1 MASRNYEVSFRISGA
16 LNGTFAAAMRAAQA
30 AMNQLS
36 DAAKKV
42 NSAMASSQG
51 QLSGYLQRIQKIAD
65 NVQAYKNAMRDV
77 PKTQEAIRSQ
87 IVENSRL
94 AQTHMQNQR
103 ALAQARQAQDR
114 LKTAMSDSAKA
125 VRDAQNKSK
134 EYKRTLDNAKGALR
148 QLEQQHG
155 KTSAEYRAGKAA
167 LDQAQAAYDAQKAK
181 VQQLQTEYKNLR
193 SSYRNSGNEL
203 KSLEQA
209 TNQSGN
215 AFRESQNKLKTLYQD
230 LERQRSRLAELKS
243 SLSNAGVN
251 VSSLGS
257 AESRLRSEI
266 ESTTAAIERQRQA
279 MQNLSTAQANVDR
292 ASQQFSDAQNAF
304 NTAVDAA
311 KTIASPFVKS
321 AETAISFEAE
331 MSRVKALTQ
340 AQNIREG
347 KMDVVNRE
355 FAKLENQARELGAT
369 TQFTAV
375 QAAQAMSYLGMAGWK
390 TKQIFDTMP
399 GMLNLASAAGA
410 ELASV
415 ADIVSDNMQAMGVPV
430 EKAPHF
436 MDVYA
441 YALTNSN
448 AKLTDFG
455 ETMKYAAPVAKAFGS
470 SLDET
475 AAMVMMMANA
485 GIKGSMAGTSLR
497 MGLLRLAGPPKT
509 ATKAMKELGLSL
521 SDAQAGALEAEA
533 VIKGLGI
540 DLTGAATP
548 GEKMTR
554 VLMQLHEKTKDLS
567 QDEKLAAFKGIFGVN
582 AETGWLAL
590 FDQGPE
596 VFLKYVEGLRN
607 ADGYSKQ
614 VAGTML
620 DNTQGAITI
629 LKSAVEGAEEAVGS
643 ALTPAIRTAAESVT
657 PLISR
662 FTLWAQQN
670 PRIIQGVV
678 GIIAVLTGLAV
689 AVTGV
694 ALAFASWSVITTQFA
709 MFRAGIAA
717 VRSGMIATEIAAL
730 GMSASMGAA
739 FSTIRTTLAGASL
752 GAAFTS
758 IGTAIRVATTAAWG
772 FITTPIGAALAALAV
787 AAYLV
792 YSNWDRLAPVFKN
805 VADTFLNSLSA
816 IEPAISAAVA
826 AIKGAFKSLGDTGI
840 GDTLIKGIIV
850 IVNVAASVAAT
861 LINIFAQAV
870 ITIADLFK
878 NLGDVVSNVLKGDFV
893 EAGKSAANL
902 MTDAVTD
909 VVNTVTALK
918 TLGDMPA
925 NTQKS
930 LKIFDEQTKLKARG
944 TVSERVAASVAQSPT
959 ASEKIQATLDG
970 GAKAAEYQRQIEIAQ
985 YGAQQSVQ
993 RRQAQARQA
1002 TADKI
1007 FNSVLNHQ
1015 PIQQPQSVQQ
1025 SQPVQQVQ
1033 QTQPVQPVQQVQPQ
1047 ISPQYQRQ
1055 LQQIDI
1061 DRAKIAE
1068 RNYLQLSEQTHN
1080 LKLQDLQNYNQ
1091 NQQAYQN
1098 LLQQQQKNWQIQQ
1111 PQPVQQVQP
1120 QPKPIQPVQQQTP
1133 TPSATSQPTPQA
1145 TPQTKP
1151 AEQSKPVDT
1160 QALQTNLNAAS
1171 QSANQLSQAQQQAVQ
1186 AQNQA
1191 AQAQSQIPQAT
1202 QNVQSALQTLPQ
1214 SVQPVQAAV
1223 GQLGTVATTASSV
1236 VGQLGT
1242 AATTASAMVGQLGTV
1257 SASSAN
1263 SVGQLG
1269 TVSMSTASAV
1279 GQLGTAAQMAAA
1291 AVGQLGTAAAGAAS
1305 GVGQLGTASSGAASS
1320 VGFLGSAASAAAS
1333 ALSAAASS
1341 IASAAASAASAA
1353 ASASAAAAS
1362 AGKPAANYKGGIY
1375 NKGAFLTWFAE
1386 KSPEAAIPLDKS
1398 QRAINLWTQAGQI
1411 LGVLPNESN
1420 SVLTTDKPSADS
1432 TRRGILN
1439 FERAKEYRAKQI
1451 YNSILNQQNSQIHNT
1466 ISTQDSAI
1474 TKMTSTISKISNVQS
1489 SVQNLQAAQFD
1500 ELGNIIGLNGA
1511 AGNVITKY
1519 DNDKIKQV
1527 KQAAQ
1532 LHELS
1537 AGKTSTRNSDRLFQI
1552 ALERFKKLKA
1562 PSSTPTENLPA
1573 SIILTEQQRF
1583 RSEDVTKE
1591 KTLERVANSR
1601 SYKAIQNAMK
1611 VSNRTSNSTTN
1622 STSILNQGELKT
1634 TIPTDL
1640 TGGLFSRLGLG
1651 NINLGGIMGVDL
1663 GNILGGIFGKP
1674 DVTQVDITNP
1684 VPTFPRQQKNQPP
1697 IIDSPILTTLSKT
1710 NSIVERVPQTPAN
1723 QIPAQNS
1730 TSILNK
1736 GELKTTIP
1744 TDLTGGLFG
1753 RLGLGNINLNG
1764 IMGVDLGNIL
1774 DGVFDFDFKNIFGGQ
1789 TQKNSPAEKIMN
1801 LSNTFSSMTQS
1812 VVTPINSAL
1821 SSPLSIEPLES
1832 VQPAESSGNFAT
1844 TFQPTFNIEVKV
1856 SLSGSDVNAREVGQ
1870 QIATFTRQSFE
1881 KEFAEFMHEKSRRGY
1896 A

>member
-1 MASRNYEVSFRISGA
+1 
-16 LNGTFAAAMRAAQA
+16 
-30 AMNQLS
+30 
-36 DAAKKV
+36 
-42 NSAMASSQG
+42 
-51 QLSGYLQRIQKIAD
+51 
-65 NVQAYKNAMRDV
+65 
-77 PKTQEAIRSQ
+77 
-87 IVENSRL
+87 
-94 AQTHMQNQR
+94 
-103 ALAQARQAQDR
+103 
-114 LKTAMSDSAKA
+114 
-125 VRDAQNKSK
+125 
-134 EYKRTLDNAKGALR
+134 
-148 QLEQQHG
+148 
-155 KTSAEYRAGKAA
+155 
-167 LDQAQAAYDAQKAK
+167 
-181 VQQLQTEYKNLR
+181 
-193 SSYRNSGNEL
+193 
-203 KSLEQA
+203 
-209 TNQSGN
+209 
-215 AFRESQNKLKTLYQD
+215 
-230 LERQRSRLAELKS
+230 
-243 SLSNAGVN
+243 
-251 VSSLGS
+251 
-257 AESRLRSEI
+257 
-266 ESTTAAIERQRQA
+266 
-279 MQNLSTAQANVDR
+279 
-292 ASQQFSDAQNAF
+292 
-304 NTAVDAA
+304 
-311 KTIASPFVKS
+311 
-321 AETAISFEAE
+321 
-331 MSRVKALTQ
+331 
-340 AQNIREG
+340 
-347 KMDVVNRE
+347 
-355 FAKLENQARELGAT
+355 
-369 TQFTAV
+369 
-375 QAAQAMSYLGMAGWK
+375 MAGWK

-410 ELASV
+410 DLALT
-415 ADIVSDNMQAMGVPV
+415 ADIVSDNLTAMGVPV

-455 ETMKYAAPVAKAFGS
+455 ETMKYAAPVAKAYGS

-521 SDAQAGALEAEA
+521 SDAHAGALEAEA

-607 ADGYSKQ
+607 ADGYSEQ

-629 LKSAVEGAEEAVGS
+629 LKSAVEGAEEAVGN

-739 FSTIRTTLAGASL
+739 FSTIRTTLAGLTIGS
-752 GAAFTS
+752 AFTS
-758 IGTAIRVATTAAWG
+758 IGAAIRAATVAAWG
-772 FITTPIGAALAALAV
+772 FVTTPIGAALTALAV

-805 VADTFLNSLSA
+805 IADTFLNSLSA

-840 GDTLIKGIIV
+840 GDILIKGIIV

-902 MTDAVTD
+902 VTDAVTD

-930 LKIFDEQTKLKARG
+930 LEIFDEQTKLKARG

-959 ASEKIQATLDG
+959 VSEKIQATLDG
-970 GAKAAEYQRQIEIAQ
+970 GAKAAEYQRQIEVAQ
-985 YGAQQSVQ
+985 YGARQSVQ
-993 RRQAQARQA
+993 RRQAEQVKQARQA

-1025 SQPVQQVQ
+1025 S
-1033 QTQPVQPVQQVQPQ
+1033 QPVQPVQQVQPQ

-1133 TPSATSQPTPQA
+1133 TTSATLQPQPA
-1145 TPQTKP
+1145 TQNKP

-1242 AATTASAMVGQLGTV
+1242 VATSASSMVGQLGTV

-1291 AVGQLGTAAAGAAS
+1291 AVGQLGTASAGAAS
-1305 GVGQLGTASSGAASS
+1305 GVGQLGTASAGAAGS

-1420 SVLTTDKPSADS
+1420 SVLSTDKPSTDS

-1474 TKMTSTISKISNVQS
+1474 TKMTSTVSKISNVQS

-1511 AGNVITKY
+1511 AGNVVTKY

-1532 LHELS
+1532 LRELS
-1537 AGKTSTRNSDRLFQI
+1537 AGKISTRNSDRLFQI
-1552 ALERFKKLKA
+1552 ALERFKKLKV
-1562 PSSTPTENLPA
+1562 PTSTPTGNLPTP
-1573 SIILTEQQRF
+1573 IILTEQQRF

-1611 VSNRTSNSTTN
+1611 VSNQTSNSTTN
-1622 STSILNQGELKT
+1622 STSILNQ
-1634 TIPTDL
+1634 
-1640 TGGLFSRLGLG
+1640 
-1651 NINLGGIMGVDL
+1651 
-1663 GNILGGIFGKP
+1663 
-1674 DVTQVDITNP
+1674 
-1684 VPTFPRQQKNQPP
+1684 
-1697 IIDSPILTTLSKT
+1697 
-1710 NSIVERVPQTPAN
+1710 
-1723 QIPAQNS
+1723 
-1730 TSILNK
+1730 

-1774 DGVFDFDFKNIFGGQ
+1774 GGIFGKPDVTQVDITNPVPTFPRQQQNQPPIIDSPILTTLSKTNSIVERLPQTPANQIPAQNSTSILNKGELKTTIPTDLTGGLFSRLGLGNINLGGIMGVDLANILGGLFGGQ
-1789 TQKNSPAEKIMN
+1789 SMKNSPAEKIMH
-1801 LSNTFSSMTQS
+1801 LTSTFSNLTQS
-1812 VVTPINSAL
+1812 VVTPTNSAL

-1832 VQPAESSGNFAT
+1832 VQPAETSGGNST
-1844 TFQPTFNIEVKV
+1844 IFQPTFNVDVKV
-1856 SLSGSDVNAREVGQ
+1856 SLNGSNVDAREVGQ

>member
-16 LNGTFAAAMRAAQA
+16 LSGQFAAAMRAAQN

-42 NSAMASSQG
+42 NTAMSASQG

-65 NVQAYKNAMRDV
+65 NVQAYKNAVRDV

-87 IVENSRL
+87 IAENSRL

-103 ALAQARQAQDR
+103 ALEQARQAQDR
-114 LKTAMSDSAKA
+114 LKTVMSDSAKA

-167 LDQAQAAYDAQKAK
+167 LDQAKAAFDAQKAK

-193 SSYRNSGNEL
+193 STYRNSGNEL

-230 LERQRSRLAELKS
+230 LERQRSRLAELRS
-243 SLSNAGVN
+243 SLSSAGVN

-304 NTAVDAA
+304 NTAVNAA
-311 KTIASPFVKS
+311 KTIASPFVAS

-355 FAKLENQARELGAT
+355 FAMLEQQARELGAT
-369 TQFTAV
+369 TQFTAI

-390 TKQIFDTMP
+390 TEQIFGTMP
-399 GMLNLASAAGA
+399 GMLDLAAAAGA
-410 ELASV
+410 DLAQT
-415 ADIVSDNMQAMGVPV
+415 ADIVSDNMTAMGVPV

-448 AKLTDFG
+448 ARLADFG

-509 ATKAMKELGLSL
+509 ATKAMQELGLSL

-657 PLISR
+657 PLISQ

-694 ALAFASWSVITTQFA
+694 ALAFASWSFITAQIG
-709 MFRAGIAA
+709 MFTAGMAA
-717 VRSGMIATEIAAL
+717 VRSGALAAEVATL
-730 GMSASMGAA
+730 GMSARMGAA
-739 FSTIRTTLAGASL
+739 LATLQARIAGLTFSSMAAGIGS
-752 GAAFTS
+752 AFTS
-758 IGTAIRVATTAAWG
+758 IGAAIRAATVAAWG
-772 FITTPIGAALAALAV
+772 FITTPIGAALAALAL

-805 VADTFLNSLSA
+805 IADTFLNSLSA

-878 NLGDVVSNVLKGDFV
+878 NLGDVVSNILKGDFV

-902 MTDAVTD
+902 VTDAVTD
-909 VVNTVTALK
+909 ALNTVTALK
-918 TLGDMPA
+918 TLGDLPE

-930 LKIFDEQTKLKARG
+930 LEIFEQQTILKERG
-944 TVSERVAASVAQSPT
+944 TVSERLRKSIETVPTESSKIQETVAQSRTP
-959 ASEKIQATLDG
+959 QQQ
-970 GAKAAEYQRQIEIAQ
+970 EYQFDIQKAVE
-985 YGAQQSVQ
+985 GA
-993 RRQAQARQA
+993 RRG
-1002 TADKI
+1002 I
-1007 FNSVLNHQ
+1007 
-1015 PIQQPQSVQQ
+1015 QQ
-1025 SQPVQQVQ
+1025 SQPVQPVQQVQ
-1033 QTQPVQPVQQVQPQ
+1033 PQIPQPVQPVQQVQPQ

-1111 PQPVQQVQP
+1111 PQSVQQVQP

-1133 TPSATSQPTPQA
+1133 ATSQPTPQA

-1171 QSANQLSQAQQQAVQ
+1171 QSANQFSQAQQQAVQ
-1186 AQNQA
+1186 AQKQA

-1202 QNVQSALQTLPQ
+1202 QNVQAALQTLPQ

-1305 GVGQLGTASSGAASS
+1305 GVGQLGTASAGAAGS

-1420 SVLTTDKPSADS
+1420 SVLSTDKPSADS

-1466 ISTQDSAI
+1466 ISTLDSAI
-1474 TKMTSTISKISNVQS
+1474 AKMTSTISKISNVQS

-1532 LHELS
+1532 LRELS
-1537 AGKTSTRNSDRLFQI
+1537 AGKISTRNSDRLFQI
-1552 ALERFKKLKA
+1552 ALERFKKLKV
-1562 PSSTPTENLPA
+1562 PTSTPTENLPA
-1573 SIILTEQQRF
+1573 PIILTEQQRF

-1611 VSNRTSNSTTN
+1611 VSNQTSNSTTN
-1622 STSILNQGELKT
+1622 STSILNQ
-1634 TIPTDL
+1634 
-1640 TGGLFSRLGLG
+1640 
-1651 NINLGGIMGVDL
+1651 
-1663 GNILGGIFGKP
+1663 
-1674 DVTQVDITNP
+1674 
-1684 VPTFPRQQKNQPP
+1684 
-1697 IIDSPILTTLSKT
+1697 
-1710 NSIVERVPQTPAN
+1710 
-1723 QIPAQNS
+1723 
-1730 TSILNK
+1730 

-1774 DGVFDFDFKNIFGGQ
+1774 GGIFGKPDVTQVDITNPVPTFPRQQQNQPPIIDSPILTTLSKTNSIVERLPQTPANQIPSPNSTSILNKGELKTTIPTDLTGGLFSRLGLGNINLNGIMGVDLANILGGLFGGQ
-1789 TQKNSPAEKIMN
+1789 SMKNSPAEKIMN
-1801 LSNTFSSMTQS
+1801 LSNTFSSLTQS

-1832 VQPAESSGNFAT
+1832 VQPAETSGNFAT